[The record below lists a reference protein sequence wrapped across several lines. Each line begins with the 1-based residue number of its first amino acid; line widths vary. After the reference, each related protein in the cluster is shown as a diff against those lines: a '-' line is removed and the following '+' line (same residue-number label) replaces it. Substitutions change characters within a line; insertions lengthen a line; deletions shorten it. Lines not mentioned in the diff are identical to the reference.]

1 MGTTGTIKLINK
13 ELGMSET
20 SRVRVFE
27 GIRERKDGSLQEVRV
42 EVLDAG
48 KGAKARRYAV
58 NLRFESEAGRNDVVG
73 EPAPTLDEALAD
85 VGAQLG

>member
-13 ELGMSET
+13 ELGLSET

-58 NLRFESEAGRNDVVG
+58 NLRPASGSGRNDVVG

>member
-1 MGTTGTIKLINK
+1 LGTTGTIKLINK

-48 KGAKARRYAV
+48 KRAKARRYAV
-58 NLRFESEAGRNDVVG
+58 NLRFAGEAGRNDVVG
-73 EPAPTLDEALAD
+73 EPAPTLKGALSNAK
-85 VGAQLG
+85 ACLG